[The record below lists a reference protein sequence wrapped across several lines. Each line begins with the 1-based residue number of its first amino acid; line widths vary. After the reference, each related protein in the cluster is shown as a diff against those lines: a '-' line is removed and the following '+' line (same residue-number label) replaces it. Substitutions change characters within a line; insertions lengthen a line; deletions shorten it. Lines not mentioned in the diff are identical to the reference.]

1 MVHVPG
7 GEERGVCALRLAET
21 AKRLKLEAEDWLNSR
36 TAQRV
41 KRTVLGQNLND
52 GWLAKGIIL
61 AMLTVIAY
69 LYLNPLLEMISTSL
83 KSLSDL
89 IDPVVGLIP
98 REIDLHNYIDAWK
111 GLRYPEAFANTLFLA
126 LIGSVF
132 QVFSCA
138 MTGYALARLNFP
150 GKRLFLLLTIVTFL
164 VPPQITIVPLYMI
177 YHELGF
183 LHTPF
188 VIFIPALLGQGVR
201 GALFILIFRQFFLS
215 QPKAL
220 EEAAKMDGAS
230 VFRLYFRIMLPLAG
244 ASCLVVFLFSFI
256 WYWNMHYEATLFL
269 SQGFTPLSIR
279 LESLEMQLIGNQSL
293 MFGEEGGKDPVSEG
307 PRMAAAFLIILPPL
321 IVYLIAQ
328 RWFTEGIERTGM
340 VE

>member
-1 MVHVPG
+1 MKL
-7 GEERGVCALRLAET
+7 EETV
-21 AKRLKLEAEDWLNSR
+21 KQLKLEVSELLFSR
-36 TAQRV
+36 KSQQV
-41 KRTVLGQNLND
+41 KRFVLGQNVND
-52 GWLAKGIIL
+52 GWLAKVVFL
-61 AMLTVIAY
+61 AILTVIAF
-69 LYLNPLLEMISTSL
+69 LYLNPMLEMISTSF

-98 REIDLHNYIDAWK
+98 RDIDLQNYMDAWR
-111 GLRYPEAFANTLFLA
+111 GLEYPKAFGITIFLA
-126 LIGSVF
+126 LFGSVF
-132 QVFSCA
+132 QVLSCSL
-138 MTGYALARLNFP
+138 TGYALARLNFP
-150 GKRLFLLLTIVTFL
+150 GKNIFFLLTIVTFL
-164 VPPQITIVPLYMI
+164 VPPQITVVPLYMI

-188 VIFIPALLGQGVR
+188 VILIPALLGQGMR
-201 GALFILIFRQFFLS
+201 GALFIIIFRQFFLS

-230 VFRLYFRIMLPLAG
+230 PFRLFFRIMLPLAS

-256 WYWNMHYEATLFL
+256 WYWNMSYEATLFL

-279 LESLEMQLIGNQSL
+279 LEQLEFQLIGNQALS
-293 MFGEEGGKDPVSEG
+293 FGEAGGKDPVSEG

-321 IVYLIAQ
+321 IVYMIAQ

>member
-1 MVHVPG
+1 MTK
-7 GEERGVCALRLAET
+7 LAE
-21 AKRLKLEAEDWLNSR
+21 AVKQIRLEASELFYSR
-36 TAQRV
+36 NTQRV
-41 KRTVLGQNLND
+41 KRVLLGQNVND
-52 GWLAKGIIL
+52 GALAKAIIL
-61 AMLTVIAY
+61 SMLTIIAY
-69 LYLNPLLEMISTSL
+69 LYLKPLLEMISTSL

-98 REIDLHNYIDAWK
+98 REIVLKNYIDAWR
-111 GLRYPEAFANTLFLA
+111 GLEYPKAFATTFFLA
-126 LIGSVF
+126 ASGSVL
-132 QVFSCA
+132 QVLSCSI
-138 MTGYALARLNFP
+138 TGYALARMNFP
-150 GKRLFLLLTIVTFL
+150 GKNLFFLLVIITFL
-164 VPPQITIVPLYMI
+164 VPPQITVVPLYMI
-177 YHELGF
+177 YHKLGL

-188 VIFIPALLGQGVR
+188 VVLIPALLAQGMR
-201 GALFILIFRQFFLS
+201 GALFIIIFRQFFLS

-230 VFRLYFRIMLPLAG
+230 PFRLFFRIMLPLAS

-256 WYWNMHYEATLFL
+256 WYWNMSYEAGIFL

-279 LESLEMQLIGNQSL
+279 LDQLELTLIGNRSL
-293 MFGEEGGKDPVSEG
+293 PNYGAISSDPVSEG

-328 RWFTEGIERTGM
+328 RWFTEGIERTGV